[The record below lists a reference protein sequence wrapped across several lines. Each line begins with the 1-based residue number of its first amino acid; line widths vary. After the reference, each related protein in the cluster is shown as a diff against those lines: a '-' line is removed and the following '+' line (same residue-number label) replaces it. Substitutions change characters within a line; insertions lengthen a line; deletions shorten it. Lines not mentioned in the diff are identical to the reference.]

1 MNPDHSDPSN
11 WTASSNIG
19 GSPGQADGEGF
30 NGNPEVDQDG
40 DGLNAFL
47 EYAFGTNDSDSKSRV
62 LPSIRLNDLN
72 INNESAQ
79 YLVFEFQKNTN
90 AGGISYQI
98 QVSGD
103 LNTWSEASGEF
114 TILSSQ
120 DNGDGTESVIY
131 RSKNKFEENSNPR
144 FYRLNVAIE

>member
-1 MNPDHSDPSN
+1 M
-11 WTASSNIG
+11 
-19 GSPGQADGEGF
+19 
-30 NGNPEVDQDG
+30 DQDG

-72 INNESAQ
+72 VNNESAQ

-103 LNTWSEASGEF
+103 LSTWSEASGEF